1 MNDNFQKLN
10 NFFQTDL
17 HIKQLISSLFPNPAD
32 RLNKSALFKYVD
44 RLEDSLDKIEISFNR
59 IINTYFSSDL
69 KKYIEVVFDYY
80 HQEINSC
87 GYDYDKLENAFKK
100 IFVSMSPELIDI
112 TNNEI
117 KGYYMLSGV
126 EKPLAKATSISE
138 ILHIFHS
145 YVLNNENILQSCNLL
160 KQKAET
166 RLYGYPS
173 QIAENIF
180 NSLDDYFSDSP
191 KIIVSLNE
199 THILMM
205 LRDFG
210 HATTLDINIEND
222 EAWIEYF
229 IPKVC
234 NCLMVNELPGVRK
247 VDKSSN
253 WTKGTLRVKVSELGK
268 YLNNFIKMIPTD
280 DEMFIK
286 GGIVYEERTTR

>member
-17 HIKQLISSLFPNPAD
+17 YIKELISNLFPNPAD

-44 RLEDSLDKIEISFNR
+44 RLEDALDKIEISFNR

-69 KKYIEVVFDYY
+69 KKYIEIVFDYY
-80 HQEINSC
+80 HREINSC
-87 GYDYDKLENAFKK
+87 GYDYDKLENTFKK

-112 TNNEI
+112 TNSEI
-117 KGYYMLSGV
+117 KGYYMFSGV

-160 KQKAET
+160 KQKDET
-166 RLYGYPS
+166 CLYGYPS

-199 THILMM
+199 IHILMM

-234 NCLMVNELPGVRK
+234 NYLMVNELPGVRK
-247 VDKSSN
+247 VDKSSA
-253 WTKGTLRVKVSELGK
+253 WTKGTLRVKVNELGE

-286 GGIVYEERTTR
+286 GGIVYEERTSR

>member
-1 MNDNFQKLN
+1 MNNNFQKLN

-17 HIKQLISSLFPNPAD
+17 HIKKLISNLFPNPAD

-87 GYDYDKLENAFKK
+87 GYDYDKLENVFKK

-117 KGYYMLSGV
+117 KGYYMFSGV

-180 NSLDDYFSDSP
+180 NSLDDYFSD
-191 KIIVSLNE
+191 
-199 THILMM
+199 
-205 LRDFG
+205 
-210 HATTLDINIEND
+210 
-222 EAWIEYF
+222 
-229 IPKVC
+229 
-234 NCLMVNELPGVRK
+234 
-247 VDKSSN
+247 
-253 WTKGTLRVKVSELGK
+253 
-268 YLNNFIKMIPTD
+268 
-280 DEMFIK
+280 
-286 GGIVYEERTTR
+286 